1 MMRST
6 AATGNA
12 DTSTSL
18 ENFPPLK
25 LGILFMPH
33 HSLEDPESTS
43 EGSAI
48 EAIDGEKQHL
58 THLNVHP
65 DQLDEML
72 LPKAIDYLYHNKEAT
87 NYQIC
92 WTSNHGSAHLY
103 VENTRMAE
111 TCIAIRSTRRVI
123 HKMLR
128 QKQQDQGIRKVLLKQ
143 VARDFLKLWVV
154 RSSERL
160 RSLFSAWI
168 D

>member
-1 MMRST
+1 MFPEPVCQVYLQRQISVSEYNNLMMRST

-33 HSLEDPESTS
+33 NSLEDPESSS

-58 THLNVHP
+58 TPLNVHP

-72 LPKAIDYLYHNKEAT
+72 LPKAIDYIYHNKEAT
-87 NYQIC
+87 NYHI
-92 WTSNHGSAHLY
+92 G
-103 VENTRMAE
+103 
-111 TCIAIRSTRRVI
+111 
-123 HKMLR
+123 
-128 QKQQDQGIRKVLLKQ
+128 
-143 VARDFLKLWVV
+143 
-154 RSSERL
+154 
-160 RSLFSAWI
+160 
-168 D
+168 